1 MNEIKTKTFQNEMI
15 LNSLLLNLEGS
26 HTNKNIKKKIE
37 QTNFEKCE
45 KASILLDN
53 PSIFEDLHIIE
64 DNIYPKMNEQEKE
77 LNLYN
82 YVNTKNTK
90 HLNDKKNYNQCEKIF
105 DLTKYQRKNM
115 KKKNSFDNNP
125 KESYCDNN
133 DVNLCYKNLNSE
145 TRYNNVFVNNHNRE
159 HYTETCEEYFN
170 NNPGEGDSLTCS
182 GILEKYE
189 HDRMEE
195 IHMKF
200 ETNNLHR
207 DYIKKEHNFNDVKSG
222 NNIVN
227 YEQKDNTY
235 IFNLSSGK
243 NEMNRKTKQ
252 KFYLDEHM
260 ELAKNK
266 IKNKEEVVVYK
277 NEIGNNY
284 NERDIKTSFN
294 NFSIKEKTLYC
305 MENVEENDK
314 RNKKNKRN
322 INNYL
327 KNGLINIHKKGAK
340 KNYINMNEFEDKIKK
355 IHNEYELKYD
365 DIIKQ
370 YDEDDIKKKKLIN
383 NIYMK
388 YMNIKN
394 ELIKTQKEI
403 ISIKEENNKLKEELK
418 VTPEKIIE
426 SNIVDSYKNKLEE
439 YIFLTRHKDLKIKNL
454 EEELNKEK
462 KYIEEKEKKISVI
475 SEQKNNLHK
484 INILLKK
491 DTMNFEKKLENLRK
505 INEELKQII
514 FYKEIKISY
523 FINILNIIDE
533 TILNDNN
540 VKNGKNKI
548 KKDNKKKMEL
558 DPIKNMNK
566 KIIIKSIVH
575 KIKDINKKMETHNQM
590 LNTFENRKNHI
601 VDNNQEILK
610 NSDNL
615 IKDIKKK
622 NQSELL
628 DNYFDSSGFSLN
640 EKECILDKENKEL
653 KTFFSNVELNKYQ
666 EIDSFKSEIK
676 KEIQVKENIEE
687 LSNKG

>member
-1 MNEIKTKTFQNEMI
+1 MKEINTKTFQNEMI

-26 HTNKNIKKKIE
+26 HTNNNLKKKIE
-37 QTNFEKCE
+37 QSNFEKCE

-53 PSIFEDLHIIE
+53 PGIFEDLHIIE
-64 DNIYPKMNEQEKE
+64 DNVYPKMNEQQKE

-82 YVNTKNTK
+82 YVSTEYTK

-105 DLTKYQRKNM
+105 DLTKYQHKNI
-115 KKKNSFDNNP
+115 KKKFSFDNNP
-125 KESYCDNN
+125 KESYCDNS
-133 DVNLCYKNLNSE
+133 DVNSCYKNLNSE
-145 TRYNNVFVNNHNRE
+145 TQYNNIYVNNFNE
-159 HYTETCEEYFN
+159 ENYTETCDEYI
-170 NNPGEGDSLTCS
+170 NNPSEVNSLTCS

-189 HDRMEE
+189 RDRMEE

-200 ETNNLHR
+200 DTNKMYSN
-207 DYIKKEHNFNDVKSG
+207 YIKKEHNFNDVKSG

-227 YEQKDNTY
+227 YEHKDNTY

-243 NEMNRKTKQ
+243 NEMNRKPK
-252 KFYLDEHM
+252 KKYYLDEHV

-266 IKNKEEVVVYK
+266 IKNKEDVVVYK
-277 NEIGNNY
+277 NEMGNNY
-284 NERDIKTSFN
+284 NERDIKTNLN
-294 NFSIKEKTLYC
+294 NFLIKEKTLLNC

-322 INNYL
+322 MKNYL
-327 KNGLINIHKKGAK
+327 KNGLINIHKEDTK
-340 KNYINMNEFEDKIKK
+340 KNYINIKEYEDKIKK

-370 YDEDDIKKKKLIN
+370 YDEDDIKKKKLVN
-383 NIYMK
+383 DIYMK
-388 YMNIKN
+388 YMNMKN

-403 ISIKEENNKLKEELK
+403 INIKEENNKLKEELK
-418 VTPEKIIE
+418 ITPERIIE
-426 SNIVDSYKNKLEE
+426 SNIIDSYKNKLEE
-439 YIFLTRHKDLKIKNL
+439 YIFLTRHNDLKIKNL

-462 KYIEEKEKKISVI
+462 KCIEEKEKKICTI

-484 INILLKK
+484 MNILLKK

-533 TILNDNN
+533 AILNDNN

-548 KKDNKKKMEL
+548 KKDNKQKMEL

-575 KIKDINKKMETHNQM
+575 KIKDINKKMKAHNQI

-601 VDNNQEILK
+601 VDNNEEILK

-622 NQSELL
+622 NQSELF
-628 DNYFDSSGFSLN
+628 DNFFDSTGFSLT
-640 EKECILDKENKEL
+640 EKECILGKENKDL
-653 KTFFSNVELNKYQ
+653 KTFFSNVELDKYQ
-666 EIDSFKSEIK
+666 EIDLSNSEIK
-676 KEIQVKENIEE
+676 KEIQVKEKIEE

>member
-1 MNEIKTKTFQNEMI
+1 MNEINTKTFQNEMI

-26 HTNKNIKKKIE
+26 DTSMNPKKKIE
-37 QTNFEKCE
+37 QTNLEKCE

-53 PSIFEDLHIIE
+53 PSIFEDLDIIE
-64 DNIYPKMNEQEKE
+64 DNNIYPTMNEQQKG
-77 LNLYN
+77 LNLCN
-82 YVNTKNTK
+82 YVNLKNTK
-90 HLNDKKNYNQCEKIF
+90 LLNDKNYYNQCDKVF
-105 DLTKYQRKNM
+105 DLTKYQNKNI
-115 KKKNSFDNNP
+115 KKKILFDNNP
-125 KESYCDNN
+125 KESYCDNS

-145 TRYNNVFVNNHNRE
+145 TQCNNINVNNLNKE
-159 HYTETCEEYFN
+159 NYTETCEEYFN
-170 NNPGEGDSLTCS
+170 NSCEGDNLTCS

-189 HDRMEE
+189 QDRMEE
-195 IHMKF
+195 IHMNF
-200 ETNNLHR
+200 DTNKKYNN
-207 DYIKKEHNFNDVKSG
+207 YIKKEHNFNDIQNG

-252 KFYLDEHM
+252 KFYLDEHV

-266 IKNKEEVVVYK
+266 IKNKAEVVVYK
-277 NEIGNNY
+277 NEMGNNY
-284 NERDIKTSFN
+284 IERDIKTNLN
-294 NFSIKEKTLYC
+294 NFLIKENTLFC
-305 MENVEENDK
+305 VENVEENDK

-322 INNYL
+322 IKYYM
-327 KNGLINIHKKGAK
+327 KNGLKNIPKEDAK
-340 KNYINMNEFEDKIKK
+340 EKYINMKEFEDKIKE
-355 IHNEYELKYD
+355 IHNEYELKYE

-370 YDEDDIKKKKLIN
+370 YDEDNIKNKKLVN
-383 NIYMK
+383 NIHMK
-388 YMNIKN
+388 YMNMKN

-403 ISIKEENNKLKEELK
+403 IHIKEENNKLKEELK
-418 VTPEKIIE
+418 ITPEQIIE

-462 KYIEEKEKKISVI
+462 KCIEEKEKKIYAI
-475 SEQKNNLHK
+475 SEQKNNLRNM
-484 INILLKK
+484 NILLKK
-491 DTMNFEKKLENLRK
+491 DTMNFEKKLENMRK

-514 FYKEIKISY
+514 IYKEIKISY

-533 TILNDNN
+533 AILDDNN
-540 VKNGKNKI
+540 VKNGRNKI
-548 KKDNKKKMEL
+548 KKDNKQKMEL

-575 KIKDINKKMETHNQM
+575 KIKDINQKIKTHNQVM
-590 LNTFENRKNHI
+590 NTIENRENHN
-601 VDNNQEILK
+601 VNKNQEILK

-615 IKDIKKK
+615 IKDINKR
-622 NQSELL
+622 NQSELF
-628 DNYFDSSGFSLN
+628 DNYFDSTGFSLT
-640 EKECILDKENKEL
+640 EKEYILGNENKEL
-653 KTFFSNVELNKYQ
+653 KTFFSNVELDKDQ
-666 EIDSFKSEIK
+666 EFDLSKSETR